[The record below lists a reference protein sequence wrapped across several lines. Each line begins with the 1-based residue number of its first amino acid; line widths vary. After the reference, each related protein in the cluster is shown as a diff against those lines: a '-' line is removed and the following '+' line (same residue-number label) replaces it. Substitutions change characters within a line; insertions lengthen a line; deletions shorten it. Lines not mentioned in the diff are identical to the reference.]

1 MNPTR
6 LLLALLLLTACPST
20 AWAAV
25 FASIDQITTVDAL
38 GRWKPAAQTGRVRV
52 LRGAASLP
60 ASVGLELVPG
70 DRIVTDDARARVRL
84 GGGQD
89 ISVAEHSDVEVGER
103 SVLQRLGEAYYRVRG
118 AFSVSYGSVQTAVE
132 GTEFGVVVGELT
144 VVSVAEGRVSVRNA
158 EGEVHLRR
166 GQVAEVA
173 QAGAPAPP
181 TFDPG
186 VARAA
191 IGKTFRRAGPS
202 LQAGALLSGGFA
214 NGGGAIE
221 GRLFARVLLFPGLR
235 LAIDTGVGS
244 DGAEEG
250 TRLPQGL
257 GLELA
262 LGGVSVGGQLVTT
275 VETCNFECG
284 GAYVALHIGGMGSV
298 RYSLALSRHFSLEG
312 VIRAGYADGVVVDGA
327 AGVGVSL

>member
-1 MNPTR
+1 M
-6 LLLALLLLTACPST
+6 
-20 AWAAV
+20 
-25 FASIDQITTVDAL
+25 
-38 GRWKPAAQTGRVRV
+38 
-52 LRGAASLP
+52 
-60 ASVGLELVPG
+60 
-70 DRIVTDDARARVRL
+70 RL

-186 VARAA
+186 VAR
-191 IGKTFRRAGPS
+191 
-202 LQAGALLSGGFA
+202 
-214 NGGGAIE
+214 
-221 GRLFARVLLFPGLR
+221 
-235 LAIDTGVGS
+235 
-244 DGAEEG
+244 DGI
-250 TRLPQGL
+250 
-257 GLELA
+257 
-262 LGGVSVGGQLVTT
+262 SV
-275 VETCNFECG
+275 
-284 GAYVALHIGGMGSV
+284 
-298 RYSLALSRHFSLEG
+298 
-312 VIRAGYADGVVVDGA
+312 
-327 AGVGVSL
+327 